1 LRYVYERIFGKGA
14 YMKSEIKET
23 REMNGNELGMTKGIS
38 VNTNLH
44 VRKNMIRTP
53 NTSKLPYI

>member
-1 LRYVYERIFGKGA
+1 
-14 YMKSEIKET
+14 MKSGMKET

-44 VRKNMIRTP
+44 VRKNRIRTP
-53 NTSKLPYI
+53 NTSKLPYIWSYFFTNL